1 MGIYRNTTSCES
13 FKYCCYL
20 LYRYHDSHIYIID
33 VSQSVEHDHPKA
45 FEFLRIDIR
54 NVDDFFKK
62 KSGGELAT
70 LGPRRTWEFIV
81 SESVGL
87 SPQNEVGDEGE
98 ERLAAIV
105 RERLEEERDE
115 TDDAVF
121 MSSFIP
127 RNLGE
132 VYDPERDVD
141 LVKAGR
147 GDELIYSTLTGVL
160 GRSTKETSTGSASTT
175 RNDNGQAGDELDSK
189 AGADEHEDDENEH
202 KEDEDEY
209 DTSKPRGF
217 RNEDKDAKKVS

>member
-1 MGIYRNTTSCES
+1 M
-13 FKYCCYL
+13 
-20 LYRYHDSHIYIID
+20 
-33 VSQSVEHDHPKA
+33 
-45 FEFLRIDIR
+45 
-54 NVDDFFKK
+54 
-62 KSGGELAT
+62 
-70 LGPRRTWEFIV
+70 
-81 SESVGL
+81 
-87 SPQNEVGDEGE
+87 
-98 ERLAAIV
+98 

-160 GRSTKETSTGSASTT
+160 GRSTKETSGTGPGSASTT
-175 RNDNGQAGDELDSK
+175 MNDKEQVEAGIESK
-189 AGADEHEDDENEH
+189 TDADEHEGDADKNEEDDN
-202 KEDEDEY
+202 EDEY

-217 RNEDKDAKKVS
+217 RNEDKDAKKVSPSALLGSIANHQERKQAVKEAKREQRQHKMPKAEKKRLIKKSAG